1 MVRWKLIR
9 RVTLAALAATFTA
22 CSEPTAP
29 PPPATTAP
37 SATPLLFLPDLGSS
51 GLVECRTETSQSA
64 SALLTSLGGEVSVAG
79 FRIIVPPDALPLGGL
94 FRVTMRVPASKYV
107 EIDVR
112 VNGLPHFAFLQPIT
126 VVLDYSRCTRSDIDR
141 APLRAWYIDPFT
153 NLFIADMGGVDD
165 KVARTVTFT
174 TDHFSGYA
182 VAQ

>member
-1 MVRWKLIR
+1 MVRWTIVR
-9 RVTLAALAATFTA
+9 RVTLAALAAAFTA

-29 PPPATTAP
+29 PPSPRPLTLVP
-37 SATPLLFLPDLGSS
+37 SLGSS
-51 GLVECRTETSQSA
+51 GLVECRTEASQSA

-79 FRIIVPPDALPLGGL
+79 FRIIVPPDALPLDGV
-94 FRVTMRVPASKYV
+94 FHVTMQVPASKYV

-112 VNGLPHFAFLQPIT
+112 VNGLPHFDFLRPIT

-141 APLRAWYIDPFT
+141 EPLRAWYIDPFT